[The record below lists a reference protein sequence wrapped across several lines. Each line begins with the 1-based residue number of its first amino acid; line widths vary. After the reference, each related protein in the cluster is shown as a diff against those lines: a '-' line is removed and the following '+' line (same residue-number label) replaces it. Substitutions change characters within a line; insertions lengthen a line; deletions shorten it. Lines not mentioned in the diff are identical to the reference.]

1 MTAKFSEGGDADGS
15 DVNVDVDLT
24 QLMAPVARNEIS
36 LVTLFSSTQG
46 LNPIGICRS
55 HHIVVFD
62 DELLSG
68 SI

>member
-36 LVTLFSSTQG
+36 LVTLFLINTGFES
-46 LNPIGICRS
+46 N
-55 HHIVVFD
+55 
-62 DELLSG
+62 
-68 SI
+68 